1 MRARV
6 SSAGSDIEELQ
17 VPNLKAVV
25 APGGEG
31 HFLKDMQNLDP
42 KAVFANER
50 TLLHYAEKGLYAG
63 SLAVLMLHQP
73 GVSRISGAFLAVAAG
88 LFYIWIFVEYQGR
101 LKRITGRA
109 AVAKD
114 KLGLRLDL
122 AHGPL
127 IVVGLVGLVLLLS
140 IATTV
145 SARDAQTR

>member
-63 SLAVLMLHQP
+63 ALAVVLLHQP
-73 GVSRISGAFLAVAAG
+73 GVSRAAGGILAVFAG
-88 LFYIWIFVEYQGR
+88 LFYIWIFAEYHGR
-101 LKRITGRA
+101 LRRITGR
-109 AVAKD
+109 
-114 KLGLRLDL
+114 
-122 AHGPL
+122 
-127 IVVGLVGLVLLLS
+127 
-140 IATTV
+140 
-145 SARDAQTR
+145 

>member
-1 MRARV
+1 M
-6 SSAGSDIEELQ
+6 SEIQ
-17 VPNLKAVV
+17 VPDVSAMR

-31 HFLKDMQNLDP
+31 HALKDMQNLDP

-63 SLAVLMLHQP
+63 ALAVAMLHQP
-73 GVSRISGAFLAVAAG
+73 GTSRAAGGILAVFAG
-88 LFYIWIFVEYQGR
+88 LFYIWILYEYYGR
-101 LKRITGRA
+101 LRRITGRS

-127 IVVGLVGLVLLLS
+127 IVVGLVTLVLILS
-140 IATTV
+140 IARAV
-145 SARDAQTR
+145 STREDAELDQQHR